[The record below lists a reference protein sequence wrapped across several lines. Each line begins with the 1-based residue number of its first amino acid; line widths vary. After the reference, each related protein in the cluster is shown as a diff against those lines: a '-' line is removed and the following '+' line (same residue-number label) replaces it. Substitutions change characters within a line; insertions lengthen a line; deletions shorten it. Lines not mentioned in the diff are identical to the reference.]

1 MNEPREGIAPS
12 ARAGATARRRR
23 WALAVAGTALA
34 LTVGGVLVAGTV
46 KSPAQAAA
54 DAGPPPA
61 DVLTAPVEHRV
72 LVTSVITRGQV
83 TAEQS
88 LRIKPQV
95 NPGEGATSPVV
106 TRLPVR
112 QGEAIR
118 NGQVLVEVSGRP
130 VIALRGSVPSYRDLR
145 PGASGDDVRQLQTA
159 LGLLGHPTGPDEKGV
174 FGTGTQAALAALY
187 TDTGYT
193 PLPAQNDDGAAL
205 TAARGAVKQ
214 AERALEDARVAAAGP
229 TGDDDTD
236 ENAGEDADRNRGEG
250 PHTDGPKSAAD
261 DADRIVRRAVEDLAA
276 AKETLAEAE
285 AAAGPMLPAGEV
297 VYLTSFP
304 ARLDAVRGK
313 VGSEAA
319 QTSLT
324 VSAGRLLV
332 QAYVPTYQKGL
343 LRPRQKVEI
352 HSELTGVTA
361 SARVVSVADTPTE
374 PPQGESDGQQTG
386 PEASG
391 YLVEVVPDRPLDERL
406 TGQDV
411 RLTIEAGSTG
421 TKALVVPITALSSG
435 IDGRTVVTVLTAS
448 RDRRRVEV
456 RPGATGDGYV
466 AVTPLGG
473 TPLRAG
479 DEVVTGIAR
488 DAAPEDTTG
497 TVGGGP

>member
-1 MNEPREGIAPS
+1 MTGRQEDAAKPAPRS
-12 ARAGATARRRR
+12 DVARRRR

-54 DAGPPPA
+54 DAGPPRA

-95 NPGEGATSPVV
+95 GAGEGVTAPVV

-112 QGEAIR
+112 QGEAVR
-118 NGQVLVEVSGRP
+118 NGKVLVEVSGRP
-130 VIALRGSVPSYRDLR
+130 VIALQGSLPSYRDLR

-159 LGLLGHPTGPDEKGV
+159 LGRLGHQTGQDRKGF
-174 FGTGTQAALAALY
+174 FGAGTKTALAALY
-187 TDTGYT
+187 AAVGYD
-193 PLPAQNDDGAAL
+193 PLPAQDDEGAAL
-205 TAARGAVKQ
+205 TAAQEAVKQ
-214 AERALEDARVAAAGP
+214 AERALEDAREAGTGADAGQSGAAG
-229 TGDDDTD
+229 GRSDS
-236 ENAGEDADRNRGEG
+236 DR
-250 PHTDGPKSAAD
+250 A
-261 DADRIVRRAVEDLAA
+261 VRRAAEDLAA
-276 AKETLAEAE
+276 ARKALAKAE
-285 AAAGPMLPAGEV
+285 AASGPMLPAGEV
-297 VYLTSFP
+297 VYLGSFP
-304 ARLDAVRGK
+304 GRLDAVQGK

-332 QAYVPTYQKGL
+332 QSYVPEYQKGL
-343 LRPRQKVEI
+343 LRPQQRVEI

-361 SARVVSVADTPTE
+361 SARVASVAATPTE
-374 PPQGESDGQQTG
+374 PPQNEAEGAQTG
-386 PEASG
+386 PETSG

-411 RLTIEAGSTG
+411 RLTIEAASTG

-435 IDGRTVVTVLTAS
+435 SDGRTVVTVVTGS
-448 RDRRRVEV
+448 GDRRRVEV
-456 RPGATGDGYV
+456 RPGTTGDGYV
-466 AVTPLGG
+466 AVTPFGG
-473 TPLRAG
+473 GRLRAG
-479 DEVVTGIAR
+479 DEVVTGIAHATT
-488 DAAPEDTTG
+488 DGSTG
-497 TVGGGP
+497 TVGDGT

>member
-1 MNEPREGIAPS
+1 MNEPQEGAATPP
-12 ARAGATARRRR
+12 RPGATARRRR

-95 NPGEGATSPVV
+95 SPGEGATSPVV

-118 NGQVLVEVSGRP
+118 NGKVLVEVSGRP
-130 VIALRGSVPSYRDLR
+130 VIALRGSLPSYRDLR
-145 PGASGDDVRQLQTA
+145 PGSSGDDVRQLQTA
-159 LGLLGHPTGPDEKGV
+159 LGLLGHPAGRDEKGV
-174 FGTGTQAALAALY
+174 FGAGTQAALAALY
-187 TDTGYT
+187 RDTGYT
-193 PLPAQNDDGAAL
+193 PLPAQNDEGAAL
-205 TAARGAVKQ
+205 TAARAAVRQ
-214 AERALEDARVAAAGP
+214 AERALEDARAAAA
-229 TGDDDTD
+229 D
-236 ENAGEDADRNRGEG
+236 ENAGEGVDKNRGEG
-250 PHTDGPKSAAD
+250 THTDGTRSARD

-276 AKETLAEAE
+276 AQEILAEAE

-304 ARLDAVRGK
+304 ARLDAVQGK

-319 QTSLT
+319 QAALT

-332 QAYVPTYQKGL
+332 QAYVPTYQKEL
-343 LRPRQKVEI
+343 LRPQQKVEI

-361 SARVVSVADTPTE
+361 SARVASVADTPTE

-391 YLVEVVPDRPLDERL
+391 YLVEVVPDRALDERL

-421 TKALVVPITALSSG
+421 TKALVVPITALSSE
-435 IDGRTVVTVLTAS
+435 IDGRTVVTVVTAS
-448 RDRRRVEV
+448 GDRRRVEV

-488 DAAPEDTTG
+488 DAAPESTTG